1 MRCSIEP
8 PVMPDTGGHRLAWS
22 PAALP
27 PPCHPL
33 GTPALGLQ
41 GASLGVVALD
51 GQMELQTDPAVGHT
65 PAGGLRGP
73 CAKAGCV
80 KAGCAKA
87 GCVKVVCV
95 NGVCENA
102 MCVKVV
108 CVNATCVNVLCANAM
123 CENAMCVNMVCVN
136 VVCVNVACV

>member
-1 MRCSIEP
+1 
-8 PVMPDTGGHRLAWS
+8 MPDTGGHRLARS

-27 PPCHPL
+27 PPRHPL
-33 GTPALGLQ
+33 GTPAPGLQ

-73 CAKAGCV
+73 CAKAGCA
-80 KAGCAKA
+80 KAGCA
-87 GCVKVVCV
+87 KVVCV

-102 MCVKVV
+102 MCV
-108 CVNATCVNVLCANAM
+108 NI
-123 CENAMCVNMVCVN
+123 VCVN
-136 VVCVNVACV
+136 VMCVNVCECDVCACAVCECRVCECGVCVIAVCVECCV